1 MNIVSDS
8 ISIGPLEQTISIYNS
23 LFQHII
29 SGLPPKLYIYIYIKK
44 LSLLHMVLYHIKL
57 LIQNQTLNILNIIVT
72 KYKYITCHIYIYIYI
87 YRERERERERLMKKK
102 KTHVI
107 CE

>member
-29 SGLPPKLYIYIYIKK
+29 SGLPPKLYIYIYIYKTK
-44 LSLLHMVLYHIKL
+44 STSHGIIPYQIINSKS
-57 LIQNQTLNILNIIVT
+57 NIE
-72 KYKYITCHIYIYIYI
+72 HP
-87 YRERERERERLMKKK
+87 
-102 KTHVI
+102 
-107 CE
+107 

>member
-1 MNIVSDS
+1 MI
-8 ISIGPLEQTISIYNS
+8 
-23 LFQHII
+23 
-29 SGLPPKLYIYIYIKK
+29 
-44 LSLLHMVLYHIKL
+44 LYHIKL

-72 KYKYITCHIYIYIYI
+72 KYKYITCHIYIYI
-87 YRERERERERLMKKK
+87 ERERERVMRKK

>member
-1 MNIVSDS
+1 MI
-8 ISIGPLEQTISIYNS
+8 
-23 LFQHII
+23 
-29 SGLPPKLYIYIYIKK
+29 
-44 LSLLHMVLYHIKL
+44 LYHIKL

-72 KYKYITCHIYIYIYI
+72 KYKYITCHIYI
-87 YRERERERERLMKKK
+87 ERERETNEEKKRKK

>member
-8 ISIGPLEQTISIYNS
+8 ISICPLEQTISIYNS

-44 LSLLHMVLYHIKL
+44 TKSTSHGIIPYQIINSKS
-57 LIQNQTLNILNIIVT
+57 NIE
-72 KYKYITCHIYIYIYI
+72 HP
-87 YRERERERERLMKKK
+87 
-102 KTHVI
+102 
-107 CE
+107 